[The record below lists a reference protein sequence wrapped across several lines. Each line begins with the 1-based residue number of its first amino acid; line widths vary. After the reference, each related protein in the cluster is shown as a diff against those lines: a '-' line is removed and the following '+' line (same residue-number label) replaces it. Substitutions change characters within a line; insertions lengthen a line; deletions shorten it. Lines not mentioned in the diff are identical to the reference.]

1 MAAGTGAKLVRG
13 RRGTSGVRRTGR
25 RRWLLG
31 FRAFLGPF
39 LESLAIRPLLAS
51 LGHPLG
57 HRPAVFFGVL
67 LLVQVRLGVHSASLK
82 GLKGA
87 SRMKRRR
94 FYTPSLIRPH

>member
-51 LGHPLG
+51 LGH
-57 HRPAVFFGVL
+57 RPAVFFGVL